1 MKKLFFIFF
10 LFLFEAAIVSA
21 QDTILFNN
29 GDETLVKVTEVKDT
43 EIKYQLWVNLN
54 GPTYT
59 KKVSDIFMIKYK
71 GGYREVYNNRQQNT
85 EATTISKSS
94 QDDTQKVKREKD
106 NGINL
111 IADVSYLPI
120 KGFEIS
126 PVLLYKFNRWV
137 SLGVGFSLGGG
148 EVKSY
153 AIEENQGINIGTTT
167 DKTTTITPFYPSGFS
182 YRLFSRVIVFFTDTK
197 VAPFM
202 SIDFGMAKIKTTNQL
217 MFFYDRAAINLL
229 PKIGISAQ
237 IYDNNYLELS
247 VGPNFNFY
255 MDSLQITDDEGNDR
269 GTHIYTITKLNTTVT
284 ISYRH
289 LFRFKK

>member
-126 PVLLYKFNRWV
+126 ALLK
-137 SLGVGFSLGGG
+137 
-148 EVKSY
+148 
-153 AIEENQGINIGTTT
+153 I
-167 DKTTTITPFYPSGFS
+167 
-182 YRLFSRVIVFFTDTK
+182 LFI
-197 VAPFM
+197 
-202 SIDFGMAKIKTTNQL
+202 
-217 MFFYDRAAINLL
+217 
-229 PKIGISAQ
+229 
-237 IYDNNYLELS
+237 
-247 VGPNFNFY
+247 
-255 MDSLQITDDEGNDR
+255 
-269 GTHIYTITKLNTTVT
+269 
-284 ISYRH
+284 
-289 LFRFKK
+289 